1 MHSARNRGL
10 LVVLALLLSAG
21 ATAQIKGLMYES
33 LFRPAGTQPHR
44 VPVGLCEDYPEETTT
59 PAIMRGDM
67 ELLKRTGVRV
77 LRISFGWDA
86 IETSKG
92 TYNWLFW
99 DEYVKMAVEEYGITL
114 VPYVCYTPS
123 WNSTGDTTNFWN
135 HTPKEYEAFGA
146 FMEALVTRYKKWI
159 KTWEL
164 WNEPDID
171 AYWSGT
177 SADLAKLTKIGA
189 QAVRKADPE
198 AKVVLAGLAHDT
210 RFLRALF
217 RDHGIS
223 PYVDVVNCHSYFE
236 TWSGEPLESV
246 IDYVNTIA
254 DIIAQYG
261 NGQSLWMAE
270 VGYSTFRRPDG
281 FVSDSYWSTYDYEH
295 TPAYQAVAMWRTL
308 SMLLSTEKMAAVTWY
323 EIKDLPPTENVIG
336 DVNNRNLGVAYVDF
350 KPKPAEDALK
360 FFTTFF
366 GNRAACIDGEV
377 IVKRAIGSDSHV
389 HAFRM
394 EDGSLAVVAWLK
406 TNVKGRTPS
415 GTKGNLKDIRRETI
429 AVDLPGS
436 GSGKATMYTE
446 LGAGTPYGGVAV
458 RDGRTIVNNLELT
471 GGSIA
476 ILKIAA
482 GKSNE

>member
-1 MHSARNRGL
+1 MTIVRNRGL
-10 LVVLALLLSAG
+10 LVVLAMLVASG
-21 ATAQIKGLMYES
+21 AAAQIKGLVYES
-33 LFRPAGTQPHR
+33 LFRPAGTQPHL
-44 VPVGLCEDYPEETTT
+44 VPIGLCEDYPEETTT

-67 ELLKRTGVRV
+67 ELLKRAGIRV
-77 LRISFGWDA
+77 LRVSFGWDA

-99 DEYVKMAVEEYGITL
+99 DDYVKMAVEEYGITL

-135 HTPKEYEAFGA
+135 HTPKEYEAFGN
-146 FMEALVTRYKKWI
+146 FMTALVGRYKKWI

-189 QAVRKADPE
+189 EAVRKADPE

-210 RFLRALF
+210 KFLRALF

-236 TWSGEPLESV
+236 TWSGEPLETV
-246 IDYVNTIA
+246 LDYVHTIA

-281 FVSDSYWSTYDYEH
+281 IVSDS
-295 TPAYQAVAMWRTL
+295 
-308 SMLLSTEKMAAVTWY
+308 WY

-336 DVNNRNLGVAYVDF
+336 DVNNRNLGVASVDF
-350 KPKPAEDALK
+350 MPKPAEGALT
-360 FFTTFF
+360 FFTRFF
-366 GNRAACIDGEV
+366 GNRARCIDTEV
-377 IVKRAIGSDSHV
+377 HVKRPIGSDSHV

-394 EDGSLAVVAWLK
+394 EDGSTAVVAWLK
-406 TNVKGRTPS
+406 TNVKGRTPA
-415 GTKGNLKDIRRETI
+415 GKKGNLKDARRESI
-429 AVDLPGS
+429 AVDLAGS
-436 GSGKATMYTE
+436 GPVKATMFNE
-446 LGAGTPYGGVAV
+446 LGVGTPYAGVTAQGGRVAV
-458 RDGRTIVNNLELT
+458 NSLELT
-471 GGSIA
+471 GGTIA
-476 ILKIAA
+476 ILKIESGKA
-482 GKSNE
+482 GE

>member
-1 MHSARNRGL
+1 MNSVRNRSL
-10 LVVLALLLSAG
+10 LIVLAFLIASA
-21 ATAQIKGLMYES
+21 ATAQIKGLTYES
-33 LFRPAGTQPHR
+33 LFRPAGMQPHR
-44 VPVGLCEDYPEETTT
+44 VPIGLCEDYPEETTT

-67 ELLKRTGVRV
+67 ELLKRTGIRV

-135 HTPKEYEAFGA
+135 HTPKDYEAFGG
-146 FMEALVTRYKKWI
+146 FMTALVSRYKKWI

-171 AYWSGT
+171 AYWSGS

-189 QAVRKADPE
+189 EAVRKADPE
-198 AKVVLAGLAHDT
+198 AKVVLAGLAHNT
-210 RFLRALF
+210 KFLRALF

-236 TWSGEPLESV
+236 TWSAEPLETV
-246 IDYVNTIA
+246 LDYVNTIA

-295 TPAYQAVAMWRTL
+295 TPSYQAVAMWRTL
-308 SMLLSTEKMAAVTWY
+308 TMLLSTEKMAAVTWY

-350 KPKPAEDALK
+350 KPKPAETALT
-360 FFTTFF
+360 FFSTFF
-366 GNRAACIDGEV
+366 GNKATCIDREV
-377 IVKRAIGSDSHV
+377 TVKRPLGSDSQV

-394 EDGSLAVVAWLK
+394 EDGSTAVVAWLK
-406 TNVKGRTPS
+406 TNVKGRALS
-415 GTKGNLKDIRRETI
+415 GKMGNLKDTRRETI
-429 AVDLPGS
+429 ALDLPGS

-446 LGAGTPYGGVAV
+446 LGVGTSYNGVAV
-458 RDGRTIVNNLELT
+458 QDGRMLVNNLELS
-471 GGSIA
+471 GGAIA
-476 ILKIAA
+476 ILKIES
-482 GKSNE
+482 GKSK

>member
-1 MHSARNRGL
+1 MNRVRNRVLL
-10 LVVLALLLSAG
+10 LVLAPLVASG
-21 ATAQIKGLMYES
+21 AAAQIKGLMYES
-33 LFRPAGTQPHR
+33 LFRPAGTQAHL
-44 VPVGLCEDYPEETTT
+44 VPIGLCEDYPEETTT

-67 ELLKRTGVRV
+67 ELLKRSGIRI
-77 LRISFGWDA
+77 LRISFGWDG
-86 IETSKG
+86 IEASKG

-99 DEYVKMAVEEYGITL
+99 DDYVKMAVEEYGITL

-135 HTPKEYEAFGA
+135 HAPRDYEAFGA
-146 FMEALVTRYKKWI
+146 FMATLVNRYKKWI

-189 QAVRKADPE
+189 EAVRKADPG

-236 TWSGEPLESV
+236 TWSGEPLETV
-246 IDYVNTIA
+246 VDYVNTIA

-281 FVSDSYWSTYDYEH
+281 YVSDSYWSTYDYEH
-295 TPAYQAVAMWRTL
+295 TPPFQAVAMWRTL
-308 SMLLSTEKMAAVTWY
+308 TMLLATEKIAAVTWY
-323 EIKDLPPTENVIG
+323 EIKDLPPNENVIG

-350 KPKPAEDALK
+350 KPKPAESALT
-360 FFTTFF
+360 FFTKFF
-366 GNRAACIDGEV
+366 GNKARCIDAEV
-377 IVKRAIGSDSHV
+377 KVTRPIGSDTHV

-394 EDGSLAVVAWLK
+394 EDGSAAVVAWLK
-406 TNVKGRTPS
+406 TNVKGRVPA
-415 GTKGNLKDIRRETI
+415 GKKGNLKDGRRESI
-429 AVDLPGS
+429 AVEIPGA
-436 GSGKATMYTE
+436 GSARATMFTE
-446 LGAGTPYGGVAV
+446 LGVGTPYAGVVA
-458 RDGRTIVNNLELT
+458 RDGRTVVSNLELT
-471 GGSIA
+471 GGTIV
-476 ILKIAA
+476 ILKIESAK
-482 GKSNE
+482 GNE